1 MSRNRLQSGLIDKTK
16 EIHFSFNGRNLTGFK
31 GDTLASALFANG
43 IFLVGRSFK
52 YHRPRGII
60 SAGSEEPNGL
70 VTIKRSGSTVP
81 NVQATTIELYQGL
94 EAFSQ
99 NCWPSVEND
108 FLAVND
114 LIAPFLPA
122 ALFKRQSIL
131 PNFSKELFKIYST
144 LSIFLTSEE
153 SAKISPSPNVESS
166 CAVSSKTS

>member
-16 EIHFSFNGRNLTGFK
+16 EIHFSFNGRNLIGFK
-31 GDTLASALFANG
+31 GDTLASALFANE

-94 EAFSQ
+94 EVFTFGIM
-99 NCWPSVEND
+99 PSDMV
-108 FLAVND
+108 
-114 LIAPFLPA
+114 PFLISFTA
-122 ALFKRQSIL
+122 
-131 PNFSKELFKIYST
+131 SKG
-144 LSIFLTSEE
+144 LS
-153 SAKISPSPNVESS
+153 
-166 CAVSSKTS
+166 